1 MNVWR
6 FASCLGVLGKG
17 KWGFGIFDTD
27 VVLADADVA
36 VGSSKGR
43 DGTVWKYPGDGCCFP
58 LFVVD
63 DGAKVEVDCFV
74 SSFNFELDPSPSTS
88 IVDFGVNRLSPS
100 PSVTPFLAALALA
113 LSSLFALA
121 LSPPLANISLAA

>member
-1 MNVWR
+1 MKVWR
-6 FASCLGVLGKG
+6 FARCWEFWGKG
-17 KWGFGIFDTD
+17 KSGFGIVDTLF
-27 VVLADADVA
+27 VLVEA
-36 VGSSKGR
+36 VGREGGR

-63 DGAKVEVDCFV
+63 DGADVVCFV
-74 SSFNFELDPSPSTS
+74 SDFEP
-88 IVDFGVNRLSPS
+88 SPS
-100 PSVTPFLAALALA
+100 PSIVGSGVNRSPSDTPFLAALALA

>member
-17 KWGFGIFDTD
+17 KRGFGIVDTD
-27 VVLADADVA
+27 VVLADVDVA

-63 DGAKVEVDCFV
+63 AGAGVDVGFV
-74 SSFNFELDPSPSTS
+74 SSFDFALDPSPSPSTMGS
-88 IVDFGVNRLSPS
+88 GVNRLPS
-100 PSVTPFLAALALA
+100 DTPFLAALARA
-113 LSSLFALA
+113 LSSLFAFA
-121 LSPPLANISLAA
+121 LSPPFANISLAA

>member
-58 LFVVD
+58 LFVVE
-63 DGAKVEVDCFV
+63 VEVDVGFV
-74 SSFNFELDPSPSTS
+74 PSFDFELDPSPSPS
-88 IVDFGVNRLSPS
+88 I
-100 PSVTPFLAALALA
+100 
-113 LSSLFALA
+113 
-121 LSPPLANISLAA
+121 